1 MLCFLNQPQ
10 NKGKKIMRKRRK
22 INYEKKMKFEIFLLR
37 TYPGIP
43 FSMMNA
49 VIPLAPAEGFVF
61 AYTICSKE
69 N

>member
-1 MLCFLNQPQ
+1 
-10 NKGKKIMRKRRK
+10 MRKRK
-22 INYEKKMKFEIFLLR
+22 KKMKFEIFLLR

-43 FSMMNA
+43 FSMINA
-49 VIPLAPAEGFVF
+49 VIPLAPAEGSVF

>member
-1 MLCFLNQPQ
+1 
-10 NKGKKIMRKRRK
+10 MR
-22 INYEKKMKFEIFLLR
+22 KKMKFEIFLLR